1 MRHNPK
7 FGETYEVSPAM
18 NNYLASLKNQQFLRY
33 GLSLFTSQF
42 IFGEKHEQI
51 IDDLYKRSIH
61 KIEGSPN
68 TMHKYGAS
76 NVINSGELEQ
86 LKKILLPYIYEVFD
100 VDPCKKCT
108 LFTDFSVHYGFLR
121 DDKLD
126 EHVDDSDITVNIC
139 LKNTKEFTGLKF
151 NQIPDTLFS
160 IKANKPILVNLDK
173 GDVLVHSGKQRHEV
187 IKNYEKETVDYGE
200 RVNLILWL
208 KFL

>member
-7 FGETYEVSPAM
+7 FGESYEVSPAM
-18 NNYLASLKNQQFLRY
+18 NNYLTRLKNPQFIRY
-33 GLSLFTSQF
+33 GLSLFTSEF

-51 IDDLYKRSIH
+51 IDDLYKKSLH
-61 KIEGSPN
+61 KMERSPN

-76 NVINSGELEQ
+76 DVINSDELEQ
-86 LKKILLPYIYEVFD
+86 LKNRLLPYIYEVFD
-100 VDPCKKCT
+100 VNPCKECT

-121 DDKLD
+121 DEKLD

-139 LKNTKEFTGLKF
+139 LKNTKGFTGLKF

-160 IKANKPILVNLDK
+160 IKSNKCIMVNLEK

-187 IKNYEKETVDYGE
+187 IKNFEKESIDCGE
-200 RVNLILWL
+200 RVNLVLWL
-208 KFL
+208 KFR